1 MSVVGALLGFGLR
14 QLIGEG
20 IENVAEAVQQKFRDH
35 SQTLPRALERAH
47 ERAWQ
52 GLGVALA
59 GNGLLDRVR
68 VFFST
73 SDDKGIREQVTA
85 FLQGSG
91 VSFEGSPA
99 AFRQACLED
108 LKRLRRSGRL
118 SCQGLVAGEIAR
130 QAAGFR
136 RYVDPQPLIEGATQA
151 VAQVAD
157 DLREGYP
164 DLARL
169 LRTPTPAGPPLL
181 AAAFAYFLRR
191 EIETDDELANGLFFD
206 SLRQLSASQSKA
218 FGEVSKALTTIGDRF
233 DEALEQLGRIEAEV
247 VQTRSTVTATHGV
260 VLDLQAEMQRV
271 KDLQL
276 ANAEEVRSLFV
287 QVQQQLSRAG
297 MQGGELRPQNSL
309 SINGEDE
316 RRAVR
321 SLLERLRQ
329 LPAEERQKV
338 PGLLNGLGKLQAGAG
353 DFGGAKQTFDEAA
366 RSAGEDA
373 ARAEMRFNA
382 YRAALEARKWDEALD
397 ALREAASLA
406 PQRFAPFPLHRYQP
420 RRLLGAGGFGTAFL
434 CHDANFGEDVV
445 VKTLHTADLER
456 GLNDVFREARVLR
469 QLSHPAII
477 GARDCEYADAVG
489 KERPYLV
496 MDYFP
501 GSTLEQF
508 VEENGP
514 LTPQQLPLVAVP
526 VAQGMQAAHRQ
537 GVLHRDLKP
546 SNVLVRNEGGEWRV
560 KIIDFGLALRQ
571 QAIETSIAARQ
582 AETTILGGSVAGTL
596 KYAPPE
602 QMGELKGVKPGP
614 YSDVYAFGKLC
625 CYALFRT
632 TEPTRRQW
640 SAIPEALADVLD
652 RCVERELEHRHS
664 GFEPVLG
671 VLEAL
676 ASGKGVP
683 GPKVRK
689 KPEKKLQSPPE
700 SAAPLP
706 GVEQRGAAPDEDI
719 EAYYRDFRDRH
730 GTRPRAIQAFR
741 DGHDPRSVRAR
752 HGSWLW
758 FVEAMGDLSEGQKL
772 LLRDLG
778 DLLAT
783 IESTPMTRS
792 FKMLTLQAL
801 LNRKA
806 LPGSLGIRDLAAEF
820 GRLAAS
826 SSILR
831 AEVGAELDDLDR
843 LCRYLE
849 RNPVAAWAGG
859 KGTGG
864 KAYFAYNQAVFSS
877 TFAVAEDLRPEFHEL
892 AREVIEW
899 RLAAYLKR
907 EENR

>member
-14 QLIGEG
+14 QVIGEG
-20 IENVAEAVQQKFRDH
+20 SENVVVAVQQKYRDH
-35 SQTLPRALERAH
+35 SQILPHALERAH

-52 GLGVALA
+52 ALGIALA

-68 VFFST
+68 VFFSS

-85 FLQGSG
+85 FLQDSG
-91 VSFEGSPA
+91 ISFEGSPA
-99 AFRQACLED
+99 TFRQACLED
-108 LKRLRRSGRL
+108 LKRLRQSGLL
-118 SCQGLVAGEIAR
+118 SCRGLVAAEVAR

-136 RYVDPQPLIEGATQA
+136 RYVDSQPLIEGATQA
-151 VAQVAD
+151 VAQVAEV
-157 DLREGYP
+157 LREGYP
-164 DLARL
+164 YLSQL
-169 LRTPTPAGPPLL
+169 LCRHTPAGPPLL

-206 SLRQLSASQSKA
+206 GLRQLSASQSKA
-218 FGEVSKALTTIGDRF
+218 FNEVRKALTVIGDRF
-233 DEALEQLGRIEAEV
+233 DEVFEQLGRIEAEV
-247 VQTRSTVTATHGV
+247 VQIRSTAAATHSA
-260 VLDLQAEMQRV
+260 VLDLQTGIQSV
-271 KDLQL
+271 KELLQL
-276 ANAEEVRSLFV
+276 THAEDFRSLMI
-287 QVQQQLSRAG
+287 QVQQVLSRAN

-309 SINGEDE
+309 SINGEEE

-321 SLLERLRQ
+321 ALLDRLRQ

-338 PGLLNGLGKLQAGAG
+338 PALLNGLGKLQAGTG
-353 DFGGAKQTFDEAA
+353 DFNGAKQTFNEAA
-366 RSAGEDA
+366 LSISEDA
-373 ARAEMRFNA
+373 ARAEVRFNA
-382 YRAALEARKWDEALD
+382 FRAALEAREWDEALA

-406 PQRFAPFPLHRYQP
+406 PLRFAPFPLHRYEP
-420 RRLLGAGGFGTAFL
+420 RRILGAGGFGTAFL

-477 GARDCEYADAVG
+477 GARDCEYADAASR
-489 KERPYLV
+489 ERPYLV

-501 GSTLEQF
+501 GCTLEQF
-508 VEENGP
+508 IEESGL
-514 LTPQQLPLVAVP
+514 LTPQQLPLVALP

-546 SNVLVRNEGGEWRV
+546 SNVLVHNEGGAWRV

-571 QAIETSIAARQ
+571 QAIETSIVARQ

-602 QMGELKGVKPGP
+602 QMGELKGIKPGP

-664 GFEPVLG
+664 DFEPVLG

-676 ASGKGVP
+676 TSGKGVP
-683 GPKVRK
+683 AAKGRK
-689 KPEKKLQSPPE
+689 RPEKNPQPP
-700 SAAPLP
+700 SGPVVPLP
-706 GVEQRGAAPDEDI
+706 GAQPSGVESQEGI
-719 EAYYRDFRDRH
+719 EAYYRNFRDRH
-730 GTRPRAIQAFR
+730 GTRPRASQAFR
-741 DGHDPRSVRAR
+741 DGHDPRSVRPQY
-752 HGSWLW
+752 GSWLR
-758 FVEAMGDLSEGQKL
+758 FVEAMGDLSEGQTIL
-772 LLRDLG
+772 IRDLG
-778 DLLAT
+778 DLLAM
-783 IESTPMTRS
+783 IETTPMNKS

-801 LNRKA
+801 LNRQA
-806 LPGSLGIRDLAAEF
+806 LPGSLSIRDLAAEF
-820 GRLAAS
+820 GRLASAS
-826 SSILR
+826 SVLR
-831 AEVGAELDDLDR
+831 AEVGDELDDLDR

-864 KAYFAYNQAVFSS
+864 KAYFAYNQGVFSS
-877 TFAVAEDLRPEFHEL
+877 TFSVAENLRPEFHEL
-892 AREVIEW
+892 AREVIDW
-899 RLAAYLKR
+899 RLAAYLKQR
-907 EENR
+907 EK